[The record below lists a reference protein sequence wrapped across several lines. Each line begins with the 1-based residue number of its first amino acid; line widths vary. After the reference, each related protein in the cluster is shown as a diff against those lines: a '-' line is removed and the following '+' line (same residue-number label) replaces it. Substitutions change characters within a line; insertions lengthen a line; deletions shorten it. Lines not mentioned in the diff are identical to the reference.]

1 MSDYR
6 GFPQAGARS
15 AAVDVGLRAYMQKV
29 YNYMAGGLALTG
41 ASAIGT
47 YNMAVASEQP
57 LALTAFGNTL
67 FHGPLMWLLVL
78 APLGLVMFLSFGI
91 QRMSVGTAQ
100 LSFWAYAALV
110 GMSFATLGLVYTHGS
125 IARVFLITAAAFA
138 SLSLYGYTTKRDLT
152 GMGAFLFMGLIGLVI
167 ASLVNLFFMSSAM
180 SFALSV
186 IGVLV
191 FTGLTAYDTQ
201 RIKNMYYA
209 GDDGATVGRKAIM
222 GALTLYLDFINM
234 FMSLLR
240 LFGDRR

>member
-15 AAVDVGLRAYMQKV
+15 ASVDVGLRAYMQKV

-41 ASAIGT
+41 ASAIAT

-67 FHGPLMWLLVL
+67 FHGPVMWLLVL

-110 GMSFATLGLVYTHGS
+110 GVSFATLGLVYTHGS

-138 SLSLYGYTTKRDLT
+138 SLSLYGYTTKRDLI

>member
-6 GFPQAGARS
+6 GFPQTGARS
-15 AAVDVGLRAYMQKV
+15 TAVDQGLRAYMQKV

-47 YNMAVASEQP
+47 YNMAVTPEG
-57 LALTAFGNTL
+57 ALTPLGMTL
-67 FHGPLMWLLVL
+67 FHGPVMWLLVL

-125 IARVFLITAAAFA
+125 IARVFLITAAAFG

-152 GMGAFLFMGLIGLVI
+152 GFGAFLFMGLIGLII
-167 ASLVNLFFMSSAM
+167 ASVVNIFLVSSAV

-186 IGVLV
+186 VGVLI

-209 GDDGATVGRKAIM
+209 SDDGVTMGRKAIM

-234 FMSLLR
+234 FLMLLR

>member
-6 GFPQAGARS
+6 GFPQAGTSS
-15 AAVDVGLRAYMQKV
+15 ATLDVGLRAYMQKV

>member
-15 AAVDVGLRAYMQKV
+15 TAVDQGLRAYMIRV
-29 YNYMAGGLALTG
+29 YNYMAMGLALTG
-41 ASAIGT
+41 
-47 YNMAVASEQP
+47 
-57 LALTAFGNTL
+57 LAAFATMTSGLAPVL
-67 FHGPLMWLLVL
+67 FVGPMKWVVLL
-78 APLGLVMFLSFGI
+78 APLAMVMFLSFRI
-91 QRMSVGTAQ
+91 QSMSVPAAQ
-100 LSFWAYAALV
+100 LAFWVYSALV
-110 GMSFATLGLVYTHGS
+110 GVSLTPIAFIYTGAS
-125 IARVFLITAAAFA
+125 IAKVFFITAAAFG

-152 GMGAFLFMGLIGLVI
+152 GFGAFLFMGLIGLI
-167 ASLVNLFFMSSAM
+167 LASLVNLFFMSSAV

-186 IGVLV
+186 VGVLV

-201 RIKNMYYA
+201 RIKSMYYQSS
-209 GDDGATVGRKAIM
+209 DSVSVGRMAVM

>member
-6 GFPQAGARS
+6 GFPQSSARS
-15 AAVDVGLRAYMQKV
+15 GAAMDLGLRSYMQRV

-41 ASAIGT
+41 ATAVGT
-47 YNMAVASEQP
+47 YNLAVTPDGTLTP
-57 LALTAFGNTL
+57 LGTTL
-67 FHGPLMWLLVL
+67 FHGPMMWLLVL

-100 LSFWAYAALV
+100 VAFWAYAALV

-138 SLSLYGYTTKRDLT
+138 SLSVYGYTTKRDLT
-152 GMGAFLFMGLIGLVI
+152 GLGAFMFMGLIGLVI

-186 IGVLV
+186 VGVLV

-201 RIKNMYYA
+201 RIKDMYYS
-209 GDDGATVGRKAIM
+209 GDDGVTLGRKAIM
-222 GALTLYLDFINM
+222 GALTLYLDFINL
-234 FMSLLR
+234 FLSLLR
-240 LFGDRR
+240 IFGDRR

>member
-15 AAVDVGLRAYMQKV
+15 TAVDQGLRAYMQKV

-47 YNMAVASEQP
+47 YNMAVTPEG
-57 LALTAFGNTL
+57 ALTPLGMTL
-67 FHGPLMWLLVL
+67 FHGPVMWLLVL

-125 IARVFLITAAAFA
+125 IARVFLITAAAFG

-152 GMGAFLFMGLIGLVI
+152 GFGAFLFMGLIGLII
-167 ASLVNLFFMSSAM
+167 ASVVNIFFASSAV

-186 IGVLV
+186 VGVLV

-201 RIKNMYYA
+201 RIKNLYYA
-209 GDDGATVGRKAIM
+209 GDDGVTIGRKAIM

-234 FMSLLR
+234 FLMLLR